1 MREYKVMRLSYF
13 EGLTQVEI
21 AERLAI
27 PVGTVKSV
35 RRQVRIV
42 GCATSSDPATLV
54 ARRYVSDGRSDSLLV
69 SGP

>member
-27 PVGTVKSV
+27 PVGTVKSRAASAH
-35 RRQVRIV
+35 RRL
-42 GCATSSDPATLV
+42 AT
-54 ARRYVSDGRSDSLLV
+54 ARPTSRSPSASV
-69 SGP
+69 